1 MNAPTVRSGFQSVVP
16 YLAIQRAAQLV
27 DYLVTA
33 FGAQRTYRSPS
44 GTHFEVRIGNSM
56 VMIGEVGP
64 GASKPAQLFMYVED
78 AHAQYSRALEAGG
91 TSLMAPC
98 DKPWGDDGELMV
110 GAGVKD
116 PADNL
121 WFLASPKSNPG

>member
-1 MNAPTVRSGFQSVVP
+1 
-16 YLAIQRAAQLV
+16 
-27 DYLVTA
+27 
-33 FGAQRTYRSPS
+33 
-44 GTHFEVRIGNSM
+44 M
-56 VMIGEVGP
+56 VMIGEVGQ

-78 AHAQYSRALEAGG
+78 AQYRRALEAGG

-98 DKPWGDDGELMV
+98 DKPWGDDGQLMV

-121 WFLASPKSNPG
+121 WFLAGPKSNPG